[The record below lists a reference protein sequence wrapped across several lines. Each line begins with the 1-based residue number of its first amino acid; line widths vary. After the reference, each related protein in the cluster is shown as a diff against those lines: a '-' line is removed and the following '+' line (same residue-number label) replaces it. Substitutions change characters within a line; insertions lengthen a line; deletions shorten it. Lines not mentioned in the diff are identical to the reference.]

1 MTKPKPKRARQLG
14 VSEARYEE
22 LLKAQNGGCAL
33 CGRPPKTRRLHVD
46 HDHRTGEVRG
56 LLCFVCNRFLP
67 ASRDA
72 AWHRK
77 AASYLEDRPAM
88 TPVEAV
94 RFLAAGEEAVGQIL
108 ADLQPY
114 THAR

>member
-14 VSEARYEE
+14 VTDAEYQR
-22 LLKAQNGGCAL
+22 LLEAQNGGCAL

-46 HDHRTGEVRG
+46 HDHRTGAVRG

-72 AWHRK
+72 DWHRR
-77 AASYLEDRPAM
+77 AAEYLEPDDAPLPMSLLLSR
-88 TPVEAV
+88 
-94 RFLAAGEEAVGQIL
+94 
-108 ADLQPY
+108 LQPY
-114 THAR
+114 TMRR